1 MTFVPTVTSPPF
13 QVWLRIPSGET
24 AASVQVTVPAPPL
37 GTPEYVAAVLAPPG
51 GPSSSV
57 AAQLAVP
64 ANGTGYLSDNDPGAQ
79 LVISWTR
86 GTPLTLCGLAGSS

>member
-1 MTFVPTVTSPPF
+1 VKVSVPTPP
-13 QVWLRIPSGET
+13 PGT
-24 AASVQVTVPAPPL
+24 AQYL
-37 GTPEYVAAVLAPPG
+37 AAVLAPPG

-57 AAQLAVP
+57 PAQLAVP

-86 GTPLTLCGLAGSS
+86 GTPLTLCGLAGPS